1 MLKIHR
7 NPHSSTF
14 GMGRPN
20 LNPMA
25 QIVVPSVRVGE
36 RPVYS
41 REEAKKVIQ
50 KSLERSKK

>member
-1 MLKIHR
+1 MFRIHK
-7 NPHSSTF
+7 NPYTSGF

-20 LNPMA
+20 LNPMGK
-25 QIVVPSVRVGE
+25 IVVPSVQVGE

-50 KSLERSKK
+50 KSLERAKN

>member
-1 MLKIHR
+1 MFKIHK
-7 NPHSSTF
+7 NPHTSTF

-20 LNPMA
+20 LNPVA
-25 QIVVPSVRVGE
+25 QIGMPSIRVGE

-50 KSLERSKK
+50 KSLERAKK